1 MPEFYDE
8 TTPENLS
15 SQEGEETSASVEAVN
30 LDDPAGKSEFDIST
44 FDFTI
49 EDPGEIEEFSQMTSV
64 SEPKPK
70 PAEKNFS
77 LSKISSL
84 ISEKAEKLMEEK
96 PREEKPKKEKVF
108 KEKPKKEKAVREF
121 SPLSKIAAEE
131 PEKTR
136 SIQFTGGTFAQV
148 SRRWLRY
155 ALRPSALYDGVTE
168 LLAPLFLVITMAFF
182 GAFYLLLGLDWYFAN
197 LIAPGRL
204 WGIVGVGLL
213 VGGVAALSFGAGV
226 QGLSLLLR
234 REKIRPFRV
243 MGPVA
248 GACVY
253 PGALL
258 LLGFLIQL
266 IFRASVSM
274 SFGITALLWLIYTL
288 FEVLRDMFGEKNLV
302 KSAAFTAL
310 WGFVLFLIMTL
321 TFSLK

>member
-1 MPEFYDE
+1 MSEFYDE
-8 TTPENLS
+8 TAPENLP
-15 SQEGEETSASVEAVN
+15 SQENEDSVSAEAEVSSE
-30 LDDPAGKSEFDIST
+30 KSEFDIST

-49 EDPGEIEEFSQMTSV
+49 EDPGEIEEFSQMNPV
-64 SEPKPK
+64 AEAEPPSE
-70 PAEKNFS
+70 EKGFS

-108 KEKPKKEKAVREF
+108 KEKPKKEKKVREV
-121 SPLSKIAAEE
+121 SPLSQPSAEE
-131 PEKTR
+131 PNQRAR

-168 LLAPLFLVITMAFF
+168 LLSPLFLAITMAFF
-182 GAFYLLLGLDWYFAN
+182 GFFYLLLGLDWYFAE
-197 LIAPGRL
+197 LIAPSRL
-204 WGIVGVGLL
+204 WVIVGVGLL
-213 VGGVAALSFGAGV
+213 VGGVASLSFGAGV

-234 REKIRPFRV
+234 KEKIRPFRV

-258 LLGFLIQL
+258 ILGFLIQV